1 MFQIFRLEFNGT
13 ESTEMNQGGR
23 EAGRQGGRE
32 AGRQGGREAG
42 RQGGRQTLVLLLGS
56 EINLN

>member
-23 EAGRQGGRE
+23 EAGRQGGR
-32 AGRQGGREAG
+32 
-42 RQGGRQTLVLLLGS
+42 QTLVLLLGS